1 MVEDSFVGPF
11 TSVGPGCTL
20 RGCVLQHCV
29 LLEGAVVEGVQ
40 RLEDS
45 VLGKNAVVRV
55 AAGNHRAVRL
65 MVGDDAEVLL

>member
-1 MVEDSFVGPF
+1 
-11 TSVGPGCTL
+11 
-20 RGCVLQHCV
+20 VLQHCV